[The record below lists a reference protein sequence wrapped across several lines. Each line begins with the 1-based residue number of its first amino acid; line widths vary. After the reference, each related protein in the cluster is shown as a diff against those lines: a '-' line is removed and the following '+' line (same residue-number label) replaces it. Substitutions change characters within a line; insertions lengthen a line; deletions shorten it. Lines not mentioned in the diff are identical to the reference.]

1 MRIFVAVVAAWALL
15 PCSPVLAQEPVD
27 TARLLAEIRASLGI
41 YSRDVRDRTNEQSR
55 KIAVLGHLIE
65 SADSVSGA
73 ALGQSLTRAR
83 QKLEEARRLAE
94 LDPPLA
100 EPFPSV
106 LEFMTQAL
114 NSPPFAASAAQVRGP
129 LFDRISQVEEH
140 VIQQSEALQSEA
152 SMAAS
157 LEGTLLQI
165 RGPLRS
171 TAISGVRAA
180 IASRKAALKSV
191 Q

>member
-1 MRIFVAVVAAWALL
+1 
-15 PCSPVLAQEPVD
+15 
-27 TARLLAEIRASLGI
+27 
-41 YSRDVRDRTNEQSR
+41 
-55 KIAVLGHLIE
+55 
-65 SADSVSGA
+65 
-73 ALGQSLTRAR
+73 
-83 QKLEEARRLAE
+83 
-94 LDPPLA
+94 
-100 EPFPSV
+100 
-106 LEFMTQAL
+106 MTQAL
-114 NSPPFAASAAQVRGP
+114 NSPPFAASAAQVRDP
-129 LFDRISQVEEH
+129 LFDRLSQVEDH

-152 SMAAS
+152 SMVAS

>member
-1 MRIFVAVVAAWALL
+1 MRILIVTLTAWCLL
-15 PCSPVLAQEPVD
+15 SYSPVHAQEPVD
-27 TARLLAEIRASLGI
+27 TARLLSEMRASLGI
-41 YSRDVRDRTNEQSR
+41 YSRDVRDRTNELSR

-65 SADSVSGA
+65 SADSVSGV
-73 ALGQSLTRAR
+73 ALGQSFTRAR

-94 LDPPLA
+94 SEPALT

-106 LEFMTQAL
+106 LAFMTQAL

-129 LFDRISQVEEH
+129 LFDRISQVEEL

-152 SMAAS
+152 AMAAS

-165 RGPLRS
+165 RSSLRS
-171 TAISGVRAA
+171 SAISGVRAA
-180 IASRKAALKSV
+180 IASRKAAIKSI